1 MTYLRLRNKKIISLG
16 FLFKWGQENLLL
28 KSIDLYVKAENSIK
42 SIKAVP
48 AVPWHENF
56 KNVWN
61 SPYQMTYKIQIEG
74 KHFATCTV
82 ALSGLT
88 LFSDMYG
95 SSWYLWIVCTS
106 FATCTVPAKYALP
119 FFGTCTVET
128 PARKCYYIQP
138 YWIAI
143 WRHYL
148 NYSSLGLTKIKTN
161 MAGKHYLELSDSIL
175 KACYKVQTLF
185 YFYLFISFQYFVR
198 LGLVRLGL
206 G

>member
-1 MTYLRLRNKKIISLG
+1 MISKKKERNYFERILIDTNSIESIWLG
-16 FLFKWGQENLLL
+16 RLLL
-28 KSIDLYVKAENSIK
+28 MI
-42 SIKAVP
+42 
-48 AVPWHENF
+48 F
-56 KNVWN
+56 R
-61 SPYQMTYKIQIEG
+61 G

-198 LGLVRLGL
+198 LGLGRLGL

>member
-1 MTYLRLRNKKIISLG
+1 MKIR
-16 FLFKWGQENLLL
+16 NLLFL
-28 KSIDLYVKAENSIK
+28 LAQAFFRGNILPHVR
-42 SIKAVP
+42 
-48 AVPWHENF
+48 F
-56 KNVWN
+56 
-61 SPYQMTYKIQIEG
+61 
-74 KHFATCTV
+74 HFLV
-82 ALSGLT
+82 R
-88 LFSDMYG
+88 
-95 SSWYLWIVCTS
+95 TS

>member
-1 MTYLRLRNKKIISLG
+1 MLSIRQTIGGR
-16 FLFKWGQENLLL
+16 WV
-28 KSIDLYVKAENSIK
+28 SIDVKYLTRYYNLRFLYFL
-42 SIKAVP
+42 P
-48 AVPWHENF
+48 
-56 KNVWN
+56 
-61 SPYQMTYKIQIEG
+61 G

-175 KACYKVQTLF
+175 KACYKVQTSSCICFIFHLF
-185 YFYLFISFQYFVR
+185 LIFQILF
-198 LGLVRLGL
+198 
-206 G
+206 

>member
-1 MTYLRLRNKKIISLG
+1 MVFTTSGGWALYCW
-16 FLFKWGQENLLL
+16 FTVLFMLM
-28 KSIDLYVKAENSIK
+28 YV
-42 SIKAVP
+42 
-48 AVPWHENF
+48 
-56 KNVWN
+56 
-61 SPYQMTYKIQIEG
+61 EG

>member
-1 MTYLRLRNKKIISLG
+1 MGANP
-16 FLFKWGQENLLL
+16 E
-28 KSIDLYVKAENSIK
+28 E
-42 SIKAVP
+42 
-48 AVPWHENF
+48 
-56 KNVWN
+56 
-61 SPYQMTYKIQIEG
+61 
-74 KHFATCTV
+74 HFATCTV
-82 ALSGLT
+82 PVFGSA
-88 LFSDMYG
+88 LFSHMYG
-95 SSWYLWIVCTS
+95 SSKNLWIVCTS

-175 KACYKVQTLF
+175 KACYKVQTSSYIHF
-185 YFYLFISFQYFVR
+185 IFYLFLSFQVVTAFLKPVTKFRHYFIFIY
-198 LGLVRLGL
+198 L
-206 G
+206 